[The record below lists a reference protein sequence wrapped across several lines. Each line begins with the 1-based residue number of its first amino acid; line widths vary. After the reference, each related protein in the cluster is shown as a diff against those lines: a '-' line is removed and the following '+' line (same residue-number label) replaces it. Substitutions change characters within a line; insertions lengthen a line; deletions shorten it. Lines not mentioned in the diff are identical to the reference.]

1 MFRFMIRQ
9 RRSAAIVTGITAI
22 GLCAAALT
30 GCGTPSADAGD
41 VADQIRSYAEQRLS
55 LEGATVDSV
64 TCDKDLLGEPG
75 ASATCTLKVTLAG
88 TTATNVAD
96 VTVDSVDGDSAQFTM
111 TPVSWSAP
119 AAFMEEAAARVF
131 ARLVQKQ
138 RPGGSVDSASCDE
151 DVTATDAVTTR
162 CTVTWSN
169 AAAEQYTQPVD
180 VTVEK
185 SGNIDVQVAPD
196 K

>member
-1 MFRFMIRQ
+1 MVRHVSRQ
-9 RRSAAIVTGITAI
+9 RRATAFATGIAAIGMV
-22 GLCAAALT
+22 AAALV

-64 TCDKDLLGEPG
+64 
-75 ASATCTLKVTLAG
+75 
-88 TTATNVAD
+88 
-96 VTVDSVDGDSAQFTM
+96 DGDSAQFTM

-119 AAFMEEAAARVF
+119 AAFMDQAVATVF
-131 ARLVQKQ
+131 ARLVKKE
-138 RPGGSVDSASCDE
+138 RPGGSVDSASCDD

-169 AAAEQYTQPVD
+169 AA
-180 VTVEK
+180 
-185 SGNIDVQVAPD
+185 GGVAPARPS
-196 K
+196 